1 MKTIIAK
8 LNFPAEF
15 LFRLRF
21 SLINFIWKA
30 KDRADITK

>member
-1 MKTIIAK
+1 MKTIIVD
-8 LNFPAEF
+8 F